1 MAVAALDPN
10 PTGPLPWR
18 TMLRMARGIVLGL
31 VLFLVVG
38 NLAILAASQWSARS
52 MTLLSPDL
60 GVKNLTIVDDRVWRS
75 AAPSARTYDDLAD
88 AGVRTIVDLRAEEN
102 LHVDVEKLSA
112 LGIRWVH
119 LPIRDG
125 QIPTDEQ
132 VQRFLTEVRDSEGI
146 TLVHCGAGVGR
157 TGAMV
162 AAYRVKTGL
171 SSGLDAMKANL
182 AVGPP
187 SLEQLMFA
195 AGLDDGVHRPPA
207 PLVAASRVLDAPRR
221 LWSRY
226 GL

>member
-1 MAVAALDPN
+1 MAAAVLDPN
-10 PTGPLPWR
+10 PAGAFPWR
-18 TMLRMARGIVLGL
+18 TMLRVARGVVLGL
-31 VLFLVVG
+31 GLFLVTG

-52 MTLLSPDL
+52 TTLWSPDL

-75 AAPSARTYDDLAD
+75 AAPGARSYDDLAA
-88 AGVRTIVDLRAEEN
+88 AGVRTIVDLRAEDN
-102 LHVDVEKLSA
+102 LHVDVDRLSA

-125 QIPTDEQ
+125 QIPTEQ
-132 VQRFLTEVRDSEGI
+132 QVERFLTEVRDSEGI

-171 SSGLDAMKANL
+171 SSGLEAMKANL

-187 SLEQLMFA
+187 SLEQLAFA
-195 AGLDDGVHRPPA
+195 AGLDDGADRPPA
-207 PLVAASRVLDAPRR
+207 ALVAASRLLDAPRR